1 MPKFSAK
8 ASKISVVC
16 LSLND
21 NLQRIHS
28 AQNGDLQGG
37 AERIPIQGEGATHGA
52 PTFPQQAVNQ
62 MKLDAAA
69 QYWVRSNNHTH
80 ADDDM

>member
-1 MPKFSAK
+1 MIICNVFTQHRMVICKEVLRGFLFRA
-8 ASKISVVC
+8 
-16 LSLND
+16 
-21 NLQRIHS
+21 
-28 AQNGDLQGG
+28 
-37 AERIPIQGEGATHGA
+37 EGATHGA